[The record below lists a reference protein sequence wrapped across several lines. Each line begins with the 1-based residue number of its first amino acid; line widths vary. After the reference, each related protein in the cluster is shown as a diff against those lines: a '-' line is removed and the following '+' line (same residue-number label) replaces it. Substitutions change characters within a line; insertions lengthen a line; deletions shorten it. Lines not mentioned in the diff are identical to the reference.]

1 MDFID
6 YLILTS
12 SRREHLET
20 MIMLFGLDEIL
31 TGLSFGTIILEDSII
46 MLNIQQEQP

>member
-6 YLILTS
+6 YLTLTIDH
-12 SRREHLET
+12 REYLET
-20 MIMLFGLDEIL
+20 MIMLFGLNEIL

-46 MLNIQQEQP
+46 KLNIQ

>member
-6 YLILTS
+6 YLTLTID
-12 SRREHLET
+12 RREYLET
-20 MIMLFGLDEIL
+20 MIMLFGLNEIL

-46 MLNIQQEQP
+46 KLNIQ